1 MTFGRYT
8 QALAFFF
15 GGIICGMAVIG
26 PTHAAFAAPTM
37 QSGATASMG
46 SVDMQFMKAM
56 QLMNNDMRKAKL
68 TGNPDRDFMTLMIP
82 HHQAAINMALVELKY
97 GKSAK
102 VKSLANNI
110 IRAQRSEITQMET
123 WLQAAY

>member
-1 MTFGRYT
+1 MTFGKYMR
-8 QALAFFF
+8 ALAFFF
-15 GGIICGMAVIG
+15 GGIICGLAVLG
-26 PTHAAFAAPTM
+26 LKHASFAAPTM
-37 QSGATASMG
+37 QSGATTSM
-46 SVDMQFMKAM
+46 SSADMQFMKAL

-68 TGNPDRDFMTLMIP
+68 IGNPDRDFMTLMIP

-102 VKSLANNI
+102 VKNLANNI

-123 WLQAAY
+123 WLQAGY